1 MSESPY
7 PFIEVSLPTFPS
19 TASDHNPMGMLK
31 LGMKAD
37 APFIIDYA
45 DISRANGP
53 QTGLL
58 G

>member
-7 PFIEVSLPTFPS
+7 PFIEVSLPTSSS
-19 TASDHNPMGMLK
+19 TVPDQTPMGILK
-31 LGMKAD
+31 VGMNAD
-37 APFIIDYA
+37 ALVGIDHA
-45 DISRANGP
+45 DTFRANGP

>member
-7 PFIEVSLPTFPS
+7 PFIEVSLPARSS
-19 TASDHNPMGMLK
+19 TASDHNLTGILK
-31 LGMKAD
+31 VDMNAD
-37 APFIIDYA
+37 ALVGIYYA
-45 DISRANGP
+45 DICRANGL